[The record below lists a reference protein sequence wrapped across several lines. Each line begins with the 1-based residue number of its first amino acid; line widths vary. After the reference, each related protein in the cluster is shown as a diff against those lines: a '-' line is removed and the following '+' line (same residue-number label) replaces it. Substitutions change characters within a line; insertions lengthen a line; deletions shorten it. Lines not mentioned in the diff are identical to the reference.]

1 MTGTT
6 SRRTLARL
14 PALFAAAALALPL
27 LPPPAAAAQP
37 KAAPIPRMVRDGD
50 RHALMVD
57 GAPFLVLG
65 VQANNSSSW
74 PDMLPKVWP
83 AVERIGANTLEIP
96 VAWEQVEPVEG
107 QFDFAIVD
115 TLLAQ
120 ARAHD
125 KRLVLLWF
133 ATWKNNNP
141 NYAPAWVKL
150 DGKRFPRVV
159 TAKGEV
165 RNSLSPL
172 FPATLEADKTAFA
185 ALMTHLAKADP
196 QRTVLMV
203 QVENEVGV
211 YGAVR
216 DHSPAAE
223 AFFAQA
229 VPAELV
235 KALNKPAGT
244 WTQVFGKDAD
254 EAFQAWHT
262 ARFVDQVAQAGKTR
276 YPLPLYANAALREP
290 VKDQDPYTYSS
301 GGPTWNVLD
310 IWKAAT
316 PHLDALGPDIYMPD
330 YADYT
335 RTLEQYARPDNP
347 LLVPETGR
355 SEDYARYVYE
365 VVGRRAIGF
374 APFGLDFTHY
384 AGLDRPGEP
393 RLTDAQLDGLG
404 RIYKVLAPMQR
415 QVAALAFKGQ
425 LWGAA
430 EPTATHEQVLEVG
443 DGWRVRLG
451 YGRPTFGGDAAKG
464 NAKPAGGA
472 LVARLGPDEYLVTGS
487 YVRVEFEPTDAS
499 GKAMLYAR
507 VEEGRYDARGRWI
520 MSRLWNGDQT
530 DWGLNFTS
538 GPEVLRVKLGRY

>member
-1 MTGTT
+1 MMLTAAG
-6 SRRTLARL
+6 LAL
-14 PALFAAAALALPL
+14 APLAPAAVSAAAT
-27 LPPPAAAAQP
+27 AQR
-37 KAAPIPRMVRDGD
+37 PIPRVVRDGD

-57 GAPFLVLG
+57 GAPFLILG
-65 VQANNSSSW
+65 IQANNSSSW

-96 VAWEQVEPVEG
+96 VAWEQIEPKEG
-107 QFDFAIVD
+107 QFDFGVVD

-141 NYAPAWVKL
+141 NYAPEWVKL
-150 DGKRFPRVV
+150 DGRRFPRVV
-159 TAKGEV
+159 NAKGEV

-172 FPATLEADKTAFA
+172 FPATLEADSKAFA
-185 ALMTHLAKADP
+185 ALMAHLAKADP

-203 QVENEVGV
+203 QPENEVGV

-216 DHSPAAE
+216 DFSPTAQAL
-223 AFFAQA
+223 FQQA
-229 VPAELV
+229 VPAELTQ
-235 KALNKPAGT
+235 ALNKPAGT

-254 EAFQAWHT
+254 EAFYAWRT
-262 ARFVDQVAQAGKTR
+262 ARFVDQVAAAGKAR
-276 YPLPLYANAALREP
+276 YPLPMYANAALRDAFH
-290 VKDQDPYTYSS
+290 DQDPYTYSS
-301 GGPTWNVLD
+301 GGPTWNMLD

-316 PHLDALGPDIYMPD
+316 PHLDALGPDIYMPE
-330 YADYT
+330 YVNYT

-355 SEDYARYVYE
+355 GEDYARYVYE

-374 APFGLDFTHY
+374 SPFGLDFTPY
-384 AGLDRPGEP
+384 AGLERPGEP
-393 RLTDAQLDGLG
+393 RLTNAQLEVLG
-404 RIYKVLAPMQR
+404 RIYKTLAPMQR
-415 QVAALAFKGQ
+415 QIAALAFKGQ

-430 EPTATHEQVLEVG
+430 EPTEVHEQRLEVG
-443 DGWRVRLG
+443 DGWRAHLT
-451 YGRPTFGGDAAKG
+451 YGRPTFGPDAAKG

-487 YVRVEFEPTDAS
+487 YVRVEFEPTAA
-499 GKAMLYAR
+499 GQNLLYAR
-507 VEEGRYDARGRWI
+507 VEEGRYDASGRWI
-520 MSRLWNGDQT
+520 MTRLWNGDQT

-538 GPEVLRVKLGRY
+538 GPEVLRVRLGRY